1 MMNSPSHASQRVQ
14 IDIPVAVLA
23 RLFSQGAL
31 CAAEFR
37 CLDAESKQAIW
48 QLCLN
53 ACEGCMDDA
62 AVTSSLPEYHQGAQ
76 RIKVLQQQ

>member
-1 MMNSPSHASQRVQ
+1 MNSSTYSSERVQ
-14 IDIPVAVLA
+14 IDIPVTVLA

-37 CLDAESKQAIW
+37 CLDAASKQAIW

-53 ACEGCMDDA
+53 ACEGCIEDLTASPA
-62 AVTSSLPEYHQGAQ
+62 ATSCRQTEQ
-76 RIKVLQQQ
+76 RIKVIQQ